1 MSGETEHLWR
11 VALRILSDAT
21 DTLRGINAH
30 EDMDAATL
38 ARAFMPFEVA
48 KIEGADHDGEAVSL
62 WGIFD
67 KIEDA
72 DGCED
77 LRLEEF
83 IAHYRMAWGDAA
95 ARLRFSD
102 ELRAAMFDALAAWYD
117 DLNGALAGALGAH
130 IDYPAH
136 EYAERVRRFREALSD
151 AMHIDAVRDCGARVA
166 SGCARVLIPD
176 DLTKD
181 DAVYLKWIHF
191 KDGAASDFT
200 DEAGRNVRKVGQR
213 RTIKEF
219 YEIHKSKPLS
229 DEFQN
234 HLSTYFPS
242 KKACENAINRVARR
256 LSRARNSV
264 K

>member
-1 MSGETEHLWR
+1 MKCDIEDLWR
-11 VALRILSDAT
+11 VALRILSDAASA
-21 DTLRGINAH
+21 LRGINAR
-30 EDMDAATL
+30 EDVDAATL
-38 ARAFMPFEVA
+38 ARVFLPFEAA
-48 KIEGADHDGEAVSL
+48 KIEGIEYGGAVVSL

-72 DGCED
+72 DGCEE

-102 ELRAAMFDALAAWYD
+102 ELRAAMFDALAAWHD
-117 DLNGALAGALGAH
+117 DVNGALAGALGAH

-151 AMHIDAVRDCGARVA
+151 ALHVDAVRDCGTRVA
-166 SGCARVLIPD
+166 SRCARVLIPD

-234 HLSTYFPS
+234 YLSTYFPS
-242 KKACENAINRVARR
+242 KKACENAIKRVEKR

>member
-1 MSGETEHLWR
+1 MKCDIENLWR
-11 VALRILSDAT
+11 TALRILSDAASA
-21 DTLRGINAH
+21 LRGINAPK
-30 EDMDAATL
+30 DMDAATL
-38 ARAFMPFEVA
+38 ARVFLPFEAA
-48 KIEGADHDGEAVSL
+48 KIEGVEYGGAVVSL
-62 WGIFD
+62 WGVSD

-72 DGCED
+72 DGCEE

-83 IAHYRMAWGDAA
+83 IEHYRIAWGDAA

-102 ELRAAMFDALAAWYD
+102 ELRAAMFDALAAWFD
-117 DLNGALAGALGAH
+117 DLDGALAGTLGAH
-130 IDYPAH
+130 IGYPAH

-151 AMHIDAVRDCGARVA
+151 ALHIDAVRDCGPRVA

-181 DAVYLKWIHF
+181 GAVYSKWIRF
-191 KDGAASDFT
+191 KDGMASDFT
-200 DEAGRNVRKVGQR
+200 DEAGRNVRMVGQR

-219 YEIHKSKPLS
+219 YEKYKSKPLS

-234 HLSTYFPS
+234 YLSTYFHT

-256 LSRARNSV
+256 LSRARNSA